1 MNMKKVIILS
11 AILHLTISVFLL
23 GCKTEDPKAEA
34 LRTLTETDR
43 LWCQSAS
50 TDLDEFISFLDE
62 DVVWLFCN
70 HPKLHGKEA
79 VRAFFIRAYENN
91 PFTFT
96 WTPDKI
102 EVSNSGELGY
112 TYGTYSL
119 VFLGSAE
126 LQPEIIR
133 DYATVW
139 RKQSDDEWK
148 VVLEADF

>member
-1 MNMKKVIILS
+1 MNHFLFRTIILP
-11 AILHLTISVFLL
+11 LTITAFLSA
-23 GCKTEDPKAEA
+23 CKTEDPKAEV
-34 LRTLTETDR
+34 LCTLTETDR

-70 HPKLHGKEA
+70 HPKLYGEKA
-79 VRAFFIRAYENN
+79 VRAFFIQAYENN

-102 EVSNSGELGY
+102 VVSNSGELGY

-119 VFLGSAE
+119 VLQGSAE
-126 LQPEIIR
+126 PQPEIIR

-139 RKQSDDEWK
+139 KKQSDNSWK

>member
-1 MNMKKVIILS
+1 MKHIIFLS
-11 AILHLTISVFLL
+11 AILPLTITVFLL
-23 GCKTEDPKAEA
+23 GCETEDPKAGT

-43 LWCQSAS
+43 LWCQAAS

-62 DVVWLFCN
+62 EVVWLFCN
-70 HPKLHGKEA
+70 HPKLYGNEA
-79 VRAFFIRAYENN
+79 VRAFFSQAHENN

-112 TYGTYSL
+112 AYGTYSL
-119 VFLGSAE
+119 VLQGSAE
-126 LQPEIIR
+126 PQPEIIR

-139 RKQSDDEWK
+139 KKQSDNSWK

>member
-1 MNMKKVIILS
+1 MYLTAILLLTITAFLS
-11 AILHLTISVFLL
+11 A
-23 GCKTEDPKAEA
+23 CKTEDPKAEA
-34 LRTLTETDR
+34 LRTLTETDL

-50 TDLDEFISFLDE
+50 TNLDEFISFLDE

-70 HPKLHGKEA
+70 QPKMHGKEA
-79 VRAFFIRAYENN
+79 VRSFFIQAYENN

-102 EVSNSGELGY
+102 EVSNSGDFGY
-112 TYGTYSL
+112 SYGTYSL
-119 VFLGSAE
+119 VFLDSAE
-126 LQPEIIR
+126 PHMEIIR

-139 RKQSDDEWK
+139 KKQSDNSWK